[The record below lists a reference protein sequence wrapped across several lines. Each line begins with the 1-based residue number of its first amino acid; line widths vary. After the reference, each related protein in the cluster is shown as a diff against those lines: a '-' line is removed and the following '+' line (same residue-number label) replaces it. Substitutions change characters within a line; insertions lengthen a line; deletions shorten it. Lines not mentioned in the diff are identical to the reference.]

1 MTFAALRQTVA
12 QANLFSTNYF
22 AEDVTYAI
30 RAGGASGTLRVKIEV
45 DDPQK
50 AKRGMQREF
59 PASRDQVDVDE
70 RLRVV
75 ICRDATFSGGG
86 KLATPYIGDTL
97 VRAAAKDPDTRKFV
111 FTGEVLAQC
120 DTHGTYIFSRARRTI
135 DARPG

>member
-1 MTFAALRQTVA
+1 MTFATLRQAVA
-12 QANLFSTNYF
+12 QANMFSTNYF
-22 AEDVTYAI
+22 AEDVTYTP
-30 RAGGASGTLRVKIEV
+30 RANGTPATLRVKIEI
-45 DDPQK
+45 DNPQK
-50 AKRGMQREF
+50 AKRGMQRDF

-75 ICRDATFSGGG
+75 ICRDATFSNGG

-97 VRAAAKDPDTRKFV
+97 TRAAAKDPDTRKFV